1 MHTHTHTHTHA
12 HTHTHCVLL
21 GQAAEV
27 EVRECEVGGLGL
39 AQAER
44 AWVGVSVWDQA
55 NCSISRSSL
64 AQGLESLAAL
74 RACDTCRLSVL
85 SCSVDDY
92 GFALSLS
99 HSARVRMVECTVN
112 RVDSTTIYIY
122 SSTILPRPHG

>member
-1 MHTHTHTHTHA
+1 MHDMHNKSV
-12 HTHTHCVLL
+12 CVCVCVCV
-21 GQAAEV
+21 QNKTV
-27 EVRECEVGGLGL
+27 WECEVGGLGL

-99 HSARVRMVECTVN
+99 HSARVRMAECTVS
-112 RVDSTTIYIY
+112 RVDG
-122 SSTILPRPHG
+122 RP